1 MRYWS
6 LGFFMRTTRLWAMA
20 HLTCYHCHIT
30 CVSRI
35 TNSNLYRWS
44 RPRTMP
50 VVAGVAFNATTSDRI
65 LLNPFRSKCA
75 LKPCGTRAG
84 GQFESQSY
92 PLSINTRIAREI
104 CHPKTA
110 LNHPQKNPKPLTRWL
125 RSLRDHN
132 HLSAVFYGRGRQ
144 SLNRN
149 PLASQRDPTI

>member
-1 MRYWS
+1 MH
-6 LGFFMRTTRLWAMA
+6 TTRLWAMA

-65 LLNPFRSKCA
+65 LPNPFRSKCA

-92 PLSINTRIAREI
+92 PLSINTRNARE
-104 CHPKTA
+104 
-110 LNHPQKNPKPLTRWL
+110 L
-125 RSLRDHN
+125 
-132 HLSAVFYGRGRQ
+132 
-144 SLNRN
+144 
-149 PLASQRDPTI
+149 